1 MIVTEFMQNGSLDKF
16 LLKLDK
22 FHSQDIIIEM
32 LRGISCGM
40 KYLHSINYIHRD
52 LAARNVLVD
61 DNFNCKVS
69 DFGLSRKTLENDPNA
84 TYTTQVSD
92 VLTKIA
98 VENRLKNS
106 LSLNGNVFLRSI
118 YITSV

>member
-22 FHSQDIIIEM
+22 FHSQEIIIEM

-52 LAARNVLVD
+52 LAARNVLVG

-84 TYTTQVSD
+84 TYTTQVSGI
-92 VLTKIA
+92 LTTNFFC
-98 VENRLKNS
+98 V
-106 LSLNGNVFLRSI
+106 
-118 YITSV
+118 

>member
-22 FHSQDIIIEM
+22 FHSQEIIIEM
-32 LRGISCGM
+32 MRGISCGM

-69 DFGLSRKTLENDPNA
+69 DFGLSRRTLENDPNA
-84 TYTTQVSD
+84 TYTTQVRIYQ
-92 VLTKIA
+92 TTT
-98 VENRLKNS
+98 LK
-106 LSLNGNVFLRSI
+106 
-118 YITSV
+118 Y